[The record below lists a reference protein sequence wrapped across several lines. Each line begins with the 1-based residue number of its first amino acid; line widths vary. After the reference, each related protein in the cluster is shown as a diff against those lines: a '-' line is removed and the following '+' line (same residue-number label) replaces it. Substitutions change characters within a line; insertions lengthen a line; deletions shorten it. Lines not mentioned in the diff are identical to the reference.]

1 MFCTKCGKELKDG
14 AAFCVHCGASVKNGV
29 NNKPMEL
36 ETVPDIQSGNTM
48 PDSVPNSLEKPK
60 KSKLIPIILV
70 IAGVLAVAAISF
82 GVIYFFQ
89 NREDDMV
96 HNDSA
101 NVAASDMILGEDA
114 DSNQDSG
121 EEPKEMLQDMEKQP
135 EEAEGQQE
143 TQPENKTEGPKQPGT
158 VVVGSSSDD
167 AESSSAGGISSDQ
180 EFRDEDNSD
189 AEDAYVVP
197 GSDTQYITM
206 ADLKGLSAEECRIA
220 RNEIYAR
227 HGRKFDDEGLQA
239 YFNGKEWYHGT
250 IDPDDFRED
259 MLNEYELANRDLIV
273 EFEKKSGYR

>member
-1 MFCTKCGKELKDG
+1 
-14 AAFCVHCGASVKNGV
+14 
-29 NNKPMEL
+29 
-36 ETVPDIQSGNTM
+36 M

-70 IAGVLAVAAISF
+70 IAGVLGVAAISF

-89 NREDDMV
+89 IREDDMV
-96 HNDSA
+96 HNASA

-167 AESSSAGGISSDQ
+167 AESSSAGGISPDQ

-189 AEDAYVVP
+189 ADDAYVVP
-197 GSDTQYITM
+197 GSDTQ
-206 ADLKGLSAEECRIA
+206 
-220 RNEIYAR
+220 
-227 HGRKFDDEGLQA
+227 
-239 YFNGKEWYHGT
+239 
-250 IDPDDFRED
+250 
-259 MLNEYELANRDLIV
+259 
-273 EFEKKSGYR
+273 